1 MHDLLRWT
9 LSLIVTALVL
19 LFAIA
24 NRADVPLVWS
34 PVHKPIDVPLCAAV
48 LGGAALG
55 FLFGAVFV
63 WLTGGPLRAEHR
75 RHKKKVVE
83 LERQLGTVPE
93 ITHEKA

>member
-9 LSLIVTALVL
+9 LSLIATIAIL

-34 PVHKPIDVPLCAAV
+34 PVHRAVDVPLCAAV
-48 LGGAALG
+48 LSGAAIG
-55 FLFGAVFV
+55 FLFGALFV

-83 LERQLGTVPE
+83 LERQLETAPK